1 MVYEKLVYLMCYA
14 HAPAGEVP
22 EQVSPVSQA
31 APVPPPA
38 VVPHMHVLELQV
50 FDVPEQAVAV
60 PHKQVPEVQV
70 SEVVEQAD
78 VAVPQ
83 THVLEVQVSEEPE
96 QAVAVPQ

>member
-1 MVYEKLVYLMCYA
+1 MEFEKIVYLFYYP
-14 HAPAGEVP
+14 HVPAGEVP
-22 EQVSPVSQA
+22 EQVSPATVQA
-31 APVPPPA
+31 APV
-38 VVPHMHVLELQV
+38 VPHTHVLDVQV